1 MSYLPYLLEAL
12 PSVRQPGKIV
22 GPFADLMGKVYN
34 LLFELLHSNT
44 SAGSL
49 GLAIIIFTLI
59 VKLILFPLMVK
70 QQKSSFKM
78 QALQPELMK
87 IRKKY
92 EGKTDQMS
100 QQRMAFEMQE
110 FQKKNGV
117 SMVSGCLPMLI
128 QLPILYALF
137 YLFQN
142 AYVYVDVIGHNYT
155 DIANAIVNIPVSL
168 RMEVFHP
175 YAQEFANAYKNV
187 AIIKDGIDMRQVNEV
202 VMLVNYLKPDDWN
215 VILQNLG
222 DAGSSLVPLLATKSS
237 IETFLTI
244 PLVSKAGLH
253 FPGIIIPIAAGVTTW
268 LQSKIMMMM
277 NPQNSDPGNP
287 AAAMTKSMLYTMPI
301 MMGVFAINMPAGRDL
316 VYRLITEHIRLET
329 QQCGSIYR
337 IDIIPILINDNFKIR
352 DDAVTVFLNQ
362 LDQSVHN
369 IIHLGIFIPA

>member
-168 RMEVFHP
+168 RMEVFQP
-175 YAQEFANAYKNV
+175 FAREFANAYKNV
-187 AIIKDGIDMRQVNEV
+187 AIIKDGINMGQVNEV

-253 FPGIIIPIAAGVTTW
+253 FPGIIIPIAAGITTW

-277 NPQNSDPGNP
+277 NPQNSDSGNP

-301 MMGVFAINMPAGRDL
+301 MMGVFAINMPAGL
-316 VYRLITEHIRLET
+316 GLYWTISNLFGIL
-329 QQCGSIYR
+329 QQV
-337 IDIIPILINDNFKIR
+337 ILSKHYKKKF
-352 DDAVTVFLNQ
+352 AEEAAQ
-362 LDQSVHN
+362 
-369 IIHLGIFIPA
+369 

>member
-168 RMEVFHP
+168 RMEVFQP
-175 YAQEFANAYKNV
+175 FAREFANAYKNV
-187 AIIKDGIDMRQVNEV
+187 AIIKDGIDMGQVNEV

-287 AAAMTKSMLYTMPI
+287 AAAMTNSMLYTMPI
-301 MMGVFAINMPAGRDL
+301 MMGVFAINMPAGL
-316 VYRLITEHIRLET
+316 GLYWTISNLFGIL
-329 QQCGSIYR
+329 QQV
-337 IDIIPILINDNFKIR
+337 ILSKHYKKKF
-352 DDAVTVFLNQ
+352 AEEAAQ
-362 LDQSVHN
+362 
-369 IIHLGIFIPA
+369 

>member
-168 RMEVFHP
+168 RMEVFQP
-175 YAQEFANAYKNV
+175 FAREFANAYKNV
-187 AIIKDGIDMRQVNEV
+187 AIIKDGIDMGQVNEV

-222 DAGSSLVPLLATKSS
+222 NAGNSLVPLLATKSS

-253 FPGIIIPIAAGVTTW
+253 FPGIIIPIAAGITTW

-277 NPQNSDPGNP
+277 NPQNSDSGNP

-301 MMGVFAINMPAGRDL
+301 MMGVFAINMPAGL
-316 VYRLITEHIRLET
+316 GLYWTISNLFGIL
-329 QQCGSIYR
+329 QQV
-337 IDIIPILINDNFKIR
+337 ILSKHYKKKF
-352 DDAVTVFLNQ
+352 AEEAAQ
-362 LDQSVHN
+362 
-369 IIHLGIFIPA
+369 

>member
-168 RMEVFHP
+168 RMEVFQP
-175 YAQEFANAYKNV
+175 FAREFANAYKNV
-187 AIIKDGIDMRQVNEV
+187 AIIKDGIDMGQVNEV

-253 FPGIIIPIAAGVTTW
+253 FPGIIIPIAAGITPW

-277 NPQNSDPGNP
+277 NPQNSDTGNP

-301 MMGVFAINMPAGRDL
+301 MMGVFAINMPAGL
-316 VYRLITEHIRLET
+316 GLYWTISNLFGIL
-329 QQCGSIYR
+329 QQV
-337 IDIIPILINDNFKIR
+337 ILSKHYKKKF
-352 DDAVTVFLNQ
+352 AEEAAQ
-362 LDQSVHN
+362 
-369 IIHLGIFIPA
+369 

>member
-168 RMEVFHP
+168 RMEVFQP
-175 YAQEFANAYKNV
+175 FAREFANAYKNV
-187 AIIKDGIDMRQVNEV
+187 AIIKDGIDMVQVNEV

-253 FPGIIIPIAAGVTTW
+253 FPGIIIPIAAGITTW

-277 NPQNSDPGNP
+277 NPQNSDSGNP

-301 MMGVFAINMPAGRDL
+301 MMGVFAINMPAGL
-316 VYRLITEHIRLET
+316 GLYWTISNLFGIL
-329 QQCGSIYR
+329 QQV
-337 IDIIPILINDNFKIR
+337 ILSKHYKKKF
-352 DDAVTVFLNQ
+352 AEEAAQ
-362 LDQSVHN
+362 
-369 IIHLGIFIPA
+369 

>member
-12 PSVRQPGKIV
+12 PSVRQPSKIV

-168 RMEVFHP
+168 RMEVFQP
-175 YAQEFANAYKNV
+175 FAREFANAYKNV
-187 AIIKDGIDMRQVNEV
+187 AIIKDGIDMGQVNEV

-222 DAGSSLVPLLATKSS
+222 DAGNSLVPLLATKSS

-253 FPGIIIPIAAGVTTW
+253 FPGIIIPIAAGITTW

-277 NPQNSDPGNP
+277 NPQNSDSGNP

-301 MMGVFAINMPAGRDL
+301 MMGVFAINMPAGL
-316 VYRLITEHIRLET
+316 GLYWTISNLFGIL
-329 QQCGSIYR
+329 QQV
-337 IDIIPILINDNFKIR
+337 ILSKHYKKKF
-352 DDAVTVFLNQ
+352 AEEAAQ
-362 LDQSVHN
+362 
-369 IIHLGIFIPA
+369 

>member
-1 MSYLPYLLEAL
+1 
-12 PSVRQPGKIV
+12 
-22 GPFADLMGKVYN
+22 
-34 LLFELLHSNT
+34 
-44 SAGSL
+44 
-49 GLAIIIFTLI
+49 
-59 VKLILFPLMVK
+59 
-70 QQKSSFKM
+70 
-78 QALQPELMK
+78 
-87 IRKKY
+87 
-92 EGKTDQMS
+92 
-100 QQRMAFEMQE
+100 MQE

-168 RMEVFHP
+168 RMEVFQP

-187 AIIKDGIDMRQVNEV
+187 AIIKDGFDMGSVNNV

-253 FPGIIIPIAAGVTTW
+253 FPGIIIPIAAGITTW

-277 NPQNSDPGNP
+277 NPQNSDTGNP

-301 MMGVFAINMPAGRDL
+301 MMGVFAINMPAGL
-316 VYRLITEHIRLET
+316 GLYWTISNLFGIL
-329 QQCGSIYR
+329 QQV
-337 IDIIPILINDNFKIR
+337 ILSKHYKKKF
-352 DDAVTVFLNQ
+352 AEEAAQ
-362 LDQSVHN
+362 
-369 IIHLGIFIPA
+369 

>member
-1 MSYLPYLLEAL
+1 MSYLPYLLEVL

-168 RMEVFHP
+168 RMEVFQP

-187 AIIKDGIDMRQVNEV
+187 AIIKDGFDMGSVNNV

-301 MMGVFAINMPAGRDL
+301 MMGVFAINMPAGL
-316 VYRLITEHIRLET
+316 GLYWTISNLFGIL
-329 QQCGSIYR
+329 QQV
-337 IDIIPILINDNFKIR
+337 ILSKHYKKKF
-352 DDAVTVFLNQ
+352 AEEAAQ
-362 LDQSVHN
+362 
-369 IIHLGIFIPA
+369 

>member
-12 PSVRQPGKIV
+12 PSVKQPGKIV

-168 RMEVFHP
+168 RMEVFQP
-175 YAQEFANAYKNV
+175 FAREFANAYKNV
-187 AIIKDGIDMRQVNEV
+187 AIIKDGIDMGQVNEV

-253 FPGIIIPIAAGVTTW
+253 FPGIIIPIAAGITTW

-277 NPQNSDPGNP
+277 NPQNSDSGNP

-301 MMGVFAINMPAGRDL
+301 MMGVFAINMPAGL
-316 VYRLITEHIRLET
+316 GLYWTISNLFGIL
-329 QQCGSIYR
+329 QQV
-337 IDIIPILINDNFKIR
+337 ILSKHYKKKF
-352 DDAVTVFLNQ
+352 AEEAAQ
-362 LDQSVHN
+362 
-369 IIHLGIFIPA
+369 

>member
-12 PSVRQPGKIV
+12 PSVRQPDKIV

-168 RMEVFHP
+168 RMEVFQP
-175 YAQEFANAYKNV
+175 FAREFANAYKNV
-187 AIIKDGIDMRQVNEV
+187 AIIKDGIDMGQVNEV

-222 DAGSSLVPLLATKSS
+222 DAGNSLVPLLATKSS

-253 FPGIIIPIAAGVTTW
+253 FPGIIIPIAAGITTW

-277 NPQNSDPGNP
+277 NPQNSDSGNP

-301 MMGVFAINMPAGRDL
+301 MMGVFAINMPAGL
-316 VYRLITEHIRLET
+316 GLYWTISNLFGIL
-329 QQCGSIYR
+329 QQV
-337 IDIIPILINDNFKIR
+337 ILSKHYKKKF
-352 DDAVTVFLNQ
+352 AEEAAQ
-362 LDQSVHN
+362 
-369 IIHLGIFIPA
+369 

>member
-117 SMVSGCLPMLI
+117 SMASGCLPMLI
-128 QLPILYALF
+128 QPPILYALF

-168 RMEVFHP
+168 RMEVFQP
-175 YAQEFANAYKNV
+175 FAREFANAYKNV
-187 AIIKDGIDMRQVNEV
+187 AIIKDGIDMGQVNEV

-253 FPGIIIPIAAGVTTW
+253 FPGIIIPIAAGITTW

-277 NPQNSDPGNP
+277 NPQNSDSGNP

-301 MMGVFAINMPAGRDL
+301 MMGVFAINMPAGL
-316 VYRLITEHIRLET
+316 GLYWTISNLFGIL
-329 QQCGSIYR
+329 QQV
-337 IDIIPILINDNFKIR
+337 ILSKHYKKKF
-352 DDAVTVFLNQ
+352 AEEAAQ
-362 LDQSVHN
+362 
-369 IIHLGIFIPA
+369 

>member
-70 QQKSSFKM
+70 QQKSSFKL

-168 RMEVFHP
+168 RMEVFQP
-175 YAQEFANAYKNV
+175 FAREFANAYKNV
-187 AIIKDGIDMRQVNEV
+187 AIIKDGIDMGQVNEV

-301 MMGVFAINMPAGRDL
+301 MMGVFAINMPAGL
-316 VYRLITEHIRLET
+316 GLYWTISNLFGIL
-329 QQCGSIYR
+329 QQV
-337 IDIIPILINDNFKIR
+337 ILSKHYKKKF
-352 DDAVTVFLNQ
+352 AEEAAQ
-362 LDQSVHN
+362 
-369 IIHLGIFIPA
+369 